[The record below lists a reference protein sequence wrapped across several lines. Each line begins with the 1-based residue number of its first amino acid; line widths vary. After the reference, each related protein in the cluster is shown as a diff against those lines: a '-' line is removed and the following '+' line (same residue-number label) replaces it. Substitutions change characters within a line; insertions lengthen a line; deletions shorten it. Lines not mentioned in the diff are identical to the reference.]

1 MMETCENSSKD
12 ESETTSFTTTT
23 AAATAA
29 TLPIQMI
36 QSHLGLNSHQ
46 LQALLQQQQHLLAF
60 HQVGTSGGNK
70 SSSHISKRGRLLLW
84 PI

>member
-23 AAATAA
+23 AAATAT

-70 SSSHISKRGRLLLW
+70 SSSQISKRGRLLLW

>member
-23 AAATAA
+23 TTAATAT

-60 HQVGTSGGNK
+60 HQVGK
-70 SSSHISKRGRLLLW
+70 D
-84 PI
+84 

>member
-60 HQVGTSGGNK
+60 HQVGTS
-70 SSSHISKRGRLLLW
+70 SQISKRGRLLLW

>member
-23 AAATAA
+23 AAATAT

-60 HQVGTSGGNK
+60 HQVGTNGGNK
-70 SSSHISKRGRLLLW
+70 SGSQISKRGRLLLW